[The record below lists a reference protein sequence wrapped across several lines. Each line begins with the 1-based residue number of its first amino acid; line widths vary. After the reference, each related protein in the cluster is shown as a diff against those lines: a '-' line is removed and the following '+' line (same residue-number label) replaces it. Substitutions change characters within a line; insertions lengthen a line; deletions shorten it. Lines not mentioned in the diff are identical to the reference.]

1 MRDRRLLVVVYW
13 CIDTNIVLHSTKSL
27 RDLVAD
33 GLQYFFLQT

>member
-13 CIDTNIVLHSTKSL
+13 CINANIDVQSTKLL

>member
-13 CIDTNIVLHSTKSL
+13 CISAKIVVAIPGSL